1 MPVAFLTH
9 PDCLQHDP
17 GPGHP
22 ERPARLR
29 AVLDALQR
37 EEALEEHLRR
47 LTPEPL
53 DERLLEAV
61 HSGGYVAQ
69 VRRLAQGGGG
79 MLDPDTVLGPASYRA
94 ALAAAGAAV
103 AAVDAVLAE
112 GGVPDAFAALR
123 PPGHHARPAQGMG
136 FCLFNNVALAATHAR
151 ERYRLARILI
161 LDWDVHHGNGTQEI
175 FYRDDRVLFVSL
187 HQEAW
192 YPGTGEMTE
201 TGEGAGSGFTVNIPL
216 PAGAGD
222 AAYAHV
228 FEEVVLPLLASFR
241 PELVLISA
249 GYDAHRDDPLG
260 GMRLTSGGFRHLAAM
275 VRGVHSGPI
284 AAVLEGGYAL
294 RALGKSVL
302 ATLGALAG
310 VATPGG
316 EEPPGEEG
324 VPYAAIRARVR
335 DVRRI
340 VRDTWRI

>member
-9 PDCLQHDP
+9 PECLQHDP
-17 GPGHP
+17 GAGHP
-22 ERPARLR
+22 ERPERLR
-29 AVLDALQR
+29 AILDAVQR

-47 LTPEPL
+47 RTPELL
-53 DERLLEAV
+53 DERFLEAV
-61 HSGGYVAQ
+61 HSGGYVGQ
-69 VRRLAQGGGG
+69 VRRLAQAGGG
-79 MLDPDTVLGPASYRA
+79 MLDPDTVVGPASYRA
-94 ALAAAGAAV
+94 ALAAASAAA
-103 AAVDAVLAE
+103 AAVDAVLAA
-112 GGVPDAFAALR
+112 GGVPAAFAAVR

-136 FCLFNNVALAATHAR
+136 FCLFNNVALAAAHAR
-151 ERYRLARILI
+151 ERHRRARILI

-187 HQEAW
+187 HQEHW
-192 YPGTGEMTE
+192 YPGTGAVTE
-201 TGEGAGSGFTVNIPL
+201 TGEGAGSGFTVNVPL

-222 AAYAHV
+222 EAYAHV
-228 FEEVVLPLLASFR
+228 FEEVVLPVLERFR

-260 GMRLTSGGFRHLAAM
+260 GMRLTAGGFRRLTAM

-294 RALGKSVL
+294 RGLGKSVL

-310 VATPGG
+310 IATPGG

-324 VPYAAIRARVR
+324 VPYAVIRARVR